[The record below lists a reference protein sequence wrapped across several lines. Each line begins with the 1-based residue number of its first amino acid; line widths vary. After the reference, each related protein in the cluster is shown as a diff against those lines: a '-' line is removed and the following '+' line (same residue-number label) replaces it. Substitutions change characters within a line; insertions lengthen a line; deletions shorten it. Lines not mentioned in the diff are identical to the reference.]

1 MAMSCGRPALQEG
14 PIMWPSPVSTCSVRW
29 KSKQV
34 CMKWVISL
42 TSSAWTST
50 WSMRG
55 GAIPIRPLR
64 HRPRVE
70 ERQPATDLLD
80 VVHDLH
86 LVAGRR
92 LEADRLAL
100 PDLLA
105 LADPPHA
112 EPVAL
117 DGGLELVEVVL
128 ELGLERE
135 AVDADPR
142 VVADRHAVVI
152 ALVPALEEQAL
163 LGALDDVE
171 PEHLGVVGGGEL
183 EIGALMSTCDSRR
196 MPMPHRTEGVPHPGK
211 LSRCG
216 TGNYRRGP

>member
-1 MAMSCGRPALQEG
+1 M
-14 PIMWPSPVSTCSVRW
+14 
-29 KSKQV
+29 
-34 CMKWVISL
+34 
-42 TSSAWTST
+42 
-50 WSMRG
+50 
-55 GAIPIRPLR
+55 
-64 HRPRVE
+64 
-70 ERQPATDLLD
+70 
-80 VVHDLH
+80 HDLH

-92 LEADRLAL
+92 READRLAL

-135 AVDADPR
+135 AVDADPQ
-142 VVADRHAVVI
+142 VVPDRQAVVV

-171 PEHLGVVGGGEL
+171 PEHLRVVGGGEL
-183 EIGALMSTCDSRR
+183 EIQALMSTCDKRR
-196 MPMPHRTEGVPHPGK
+196 MPMQSPYGRCSASWEAVP
-211 LSRCG
+211 RCG
-216 TGNYRRGP
+216 TGNYRRGREQRWHRPLGDARSVANAARVMRPSPPPSANGA

>member
-1 MAMSCGRPALQEG
+1 
-14 PIMWPSPVSTCSVRW
+14 MWPSPVEHLLGEMEVEARLHEVGHLVDLFGVD
-29 KSKQV
+29 QH
-34 CMKWVISL
+34 VID
-42 TSSAWTST
+42 AR
-50 WSMRG
+50 RG
-55 GAIPIRPLR
+55 DADQTLR

-70 ERQPATDLLD
+70 QREPAADLLD

-105 LADPPHA
+105 LADPLDA

-142 VVADRHAVVI
+142 VVADRQAVVV
-152 ALVPALEEQAL
+152 ALVPALEEQAVV
-163 LGALDDVE
+163 GALDDVE
-171 PEHLGVVGGGEL
+171 PEHLGVVGGGKF
-183 EIGALMSTCDSRR
+183 EIRER
-196 MPMPHRTEGVPHPGK
+196 
-211 LSRCG
+211 
-216 TGNYRRGP
+216 